1 MGECSESAGKVAT
14 GRVTLFSQTFHWAH
28 KLELL
33 HCHFWCCYNY
43 SWNYHSI
50 ARKNWMLVTSVVLRF
65 NINLKW
71 DRKSSQSYNAYF
83 FFFFEQ
89 FSHVIS
95 WNCYVTTHIVLIVIY
110 YQKNYPFFQIGDW
123 RVLADDNRISCFCCW
138 WWTSESASKSHGARK
153 TGGIFRTLVSF

>member
-33 HCHFWCCYNY
+33 HCHFWYCYNY

-83 FFFFEQ
+83 FFFFRTVFPCNIMKLLCNHSYCSHSDILSKKLSF
-89 FSHVIS
+89 FS
-95 WNCYVTTHIVLIVIY
+95 
-110 YQKNYPFFQIGDW
+110 
-123 RVLADDNRISCFCCW
+123 NRRLTRPC
-138 WWTSESASKSHGARK
+138 
-153 TGGIFRTLVSF
+153 